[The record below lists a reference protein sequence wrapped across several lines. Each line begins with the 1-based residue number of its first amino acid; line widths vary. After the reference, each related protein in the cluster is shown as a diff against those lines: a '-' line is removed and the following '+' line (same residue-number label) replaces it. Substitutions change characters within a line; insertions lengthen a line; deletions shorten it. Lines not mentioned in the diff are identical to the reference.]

1 MHYPDQTSPANADT
15 RPEAPGSSFALPGT
29 QARAVSTATLLG
41 QVMFLV
47 AVAIGFLALG
57 SVLGRD
63 ISRGTALACSL
74 GGFGMLLIASF
85 GGERF
90 RIGSFAIGWL
100 FATALVIGFGLGP
113 VLAYYAAADP
123 SVVTQAAGATALIVA
138 AMGTGGLVIGKDLS
152 GWMRPLTLVVF
163 GLVLLSLV
171 LVLVGSGGSPFLSLA
186 IGGLSAVLILVDFN
200 FLRRHGTE
208 DHVVMLATGIFV
220 SIVNIFLALLNL
232 LSD

>member
-1 MHYPDQTSPANADT
+1 MNYPDQTSSANT
-15 RPEAPGSSFALPGT
+15 ETQLGVPQT

-63 ISRGTALACSL
+63 ISRGAALACSL

-85 GGERF
+85 GGARF
-90 RIGSFAIGWL
+90 RVGSFAIGWL

-113 VLAYYAAADP
+113 VLAYYASADP
-123 SVVTQAAGATALIVA
+123 SVITQAAGMTALIVA
-138 AMGTGGLVIGKDLS
+138 ATGTGGLVIGKDLS
-152 GWMRPLTLVVF
+152 GWMRPLTLAVF
-163 GLVLLSLV
+163 ALILLSLV

-186 IGGLSAVLILVDFN
+186 IGGLSALLIVVDFN
-200 FLRRHGTE
+200 YLRRHGTE
-208 DHVVMLATGIFV
+208 NDVVWLATGIFV